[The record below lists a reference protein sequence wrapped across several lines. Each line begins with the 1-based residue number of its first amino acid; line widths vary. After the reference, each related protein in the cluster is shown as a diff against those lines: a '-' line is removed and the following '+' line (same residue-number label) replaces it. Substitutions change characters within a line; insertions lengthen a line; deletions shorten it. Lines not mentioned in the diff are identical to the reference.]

1 MKFPVICKTFPVLRD
16 IFPDILPREL
26 LNKWLQQAVSRSG
39 IGAGSPE
46 IAKFPVKFPVSREF
60 AWRRVRSS
68 LRRQPGVRCLEISP
82 PAMAEMPANG
92 GLLRF
97 SEQSPDTEFGRFWS
111 EIAESLRLIFEILP
125 FLGDCD
131 RRLGFSPH
139 CVAELTVQLAKF
151 SGKLG
156 MPSPCCR
163 VDVAVL

>member
-1 MKFPVICKTFPVLRD
+1 
-16 IFPDILPREL
+16 
-26 LNKWLQQAVSRSG
+26 
-39 IGAGSPE
+39 
-46 IAKFPVKFPVSREF
+46 
-60 AWRRVRSS
+60 
-68 LRRQPGVRCLEISP
+68 
-82 PAMAEMPANG
+82 MAEMPANG